1 MNLAA
6 LQTAY
11 RDYLLTGES
20 AKLAPAIVADAFDAA
35 ERLAIYRNNFLISLC
50 EALKANFPVT
60 LQLVGGHFFEQAARR
75 FVLARPP
82 QRPCLFEYGAGFP
95 AYLRDLPQLTSLPYV
110 AEMARFEFARITVY
124 NAPAE
129 QHISSDTL
137 GGLPPDQ
144 LEALLIRRVRH
155 AQIVTVHAPVLELW
169 TSHQRPD
176 PDLSGID
183 MRGRPHALLVCRPE
197 RMLTVRELDP
207 PAAQFLSAAE
217 SETRLGTAAAQCGAE
232 DDSTLSRIIALALD
246 LRLLTRPDQAMRL
259 REAGTIQGEE
269 LGGSGATAR
278 A

>member
-20 AKLAPAIVADAFDAA
+20 AQLAPAIVADAFDAA

-50 EALKANFPVT
+50 EALRANFPVT
-60 LQLVGGHFFEQAARR
+60 LQLVGGDFFEQAARR
-75 FVLARPP
+75 FVLAHPP

-95 AYLRDLPQLTSLPYV
+95 DYLRGLPQLNSLPYV
-110 AEMARFEFARITVY
+110 AEMARFEFARIAAY
-124 NAPAE
+124 NAPTE
-129 QHISSDTL
+129 QHVSPEML
-137 GGLPPDQ
+137 AALPPDR
-144 LEALLIRRVRH
+144 LKAFPIRRARH

-169 TSHQRPD
+169 TAHQKPD

-183 MRGRPHALLVCRPE
+183 MTRRPHALLVCRPE

-207 PAAQFLSAAE
+207 STAQFLSAVE
-217 SETRLGTAAAQCGAE
+217 SETHLGAAAAQCGAE

-246 LRLLTRPDQAMRL
+246 LRLLAKLDYAL
-259 REAGTIQGEE
+259 R
-269 LGGSGATAR
+269 
-278 A
+278 